1 MLRTIINSV
10 YLQEKPTMKL
20 LLSITLLT
28 PVLAFSQI
36 TITESDFSDAGDTA
50 LVSLA
55 ADLTIDYASTGTNF
69 TWDFSNLTH
78 LSQEVKEYN
87 QVSSASMLVGMVFG
101 TFASPA
107 YQATNFAAS
116 TSIPLDQ
123 IGTFLPVNISDVSLF
138 SKNSAASINSV
149 GYGVTVDGFEVPFKS
164 DTIETRY
171 ELPLNYGDT
180 YSSRGYSNLDMNPVY
195 NAIWRQYRQRSSVV
209 DGWGTITT
217 PYGTFDALRI
227 DHTITE
233 VDSIY
238 IDAIV
243 SGFWLELPIPPS
255 HDYEWWTSGEKEP
268 ILKITVS
275 TILGA
280 DVVTSIEYR
289 DIDRY
294 VGLEEVS
301 MNLKVYPNPTTD
313 VLTVEG
319 DFVDAK
325 YSIVDSKGSVLKTGI
340 LSTSSS
346 TIQVADLPVGGY
358 QFVLSVQGSQSTQ
371 LFIKK

>member
-1 MLRTIINSV
+1 
-10 YLQEKPTMKL
+10 MKL
-20 LLSITLLT
+20 LLASALLT
-28 PVLAFSQI
+28 PLLAFSQI
-36 TITESDFSDAGDTA
+36 TITESDFSDGGDTA
-50 LVSLA
+50 RVSLA
-55 ADLTIDYASTGTNF
+55 VDLTIDYASTGTDF
-69 TWDFSNLTH
+69 TWDFSNLTPVN
-78 LSQEVKEYN
+78 QEVKEYN
-87 QVSSASMLVGMVFG
+87 TVSSASFLVGMVFG
-101 TFASPA
+101 TSASPA
-107 YQATNFAAS
+107 YQATNFASS

-138 SKNSAASINSV
+138 SKNSASSINSV

-195 NAIWRQYRQRSSVV
+195 NAVWRQYRQRSSVV

-238 IDAIV
+238 IDVVI
-243 SGFWLELPIPPS
+243 SGFWVELPIPPS
-255 HDYEWWTSGEKEP
+255 HEYEWWTIGEKEP
-268 ILKITVS
+268 ILKVTVS

-280 DVVTSIEYR
+280 DVVTAIEYR
-289 DIDRY
+289 DIDRH
-294 VGLEEVS
+294 VGLDALS
-301 MNLKVYPNPTTD
+301 RNIKLYPNPTTE
-313 VLTVEG
+313 VLIIEG
-319 DFVDAK
+319 DFASAR
-325 YSIVDSKGSVLKTGI
+325 YRIVDLKGSVLKTGV
-340 LSTSSS
+340 LSTSNS
-346 TIQVADLPVGGY
+346 IINVADLPMGGY
-358 QFVLSVQGSQSTQ
+358 QFILSSQGYQSTQ